1 LARKLINSYLI
12 KNKAISKMTKL
23 LSFLILLLSVVSL
36 FGQTGFEEIDSA
48 SQKVSKGL
56 KTVDEI
62 ALYLTKDLK
71 QKEEKVRAIY
81 IWVTHNIQYDMALV
95 NNPITYTEETNIAD
109 EALKNRKG
117 VCEHYAQ
124 LFNRMCTAIGI
135 TSYVISGY
143 TRQSE
148 GATIDPLNHAWTGV
162 VINNQYYLVDATWDA
177 GYFDKSTYVHEFQ
190 DEFFLLEPKEF
201 IKTHMPFDPIWQFH
215 NNPIT
220 HTEYMIEDFS
230 KLSRVGN
237 YTFRDSIATMI
248 ALDTIY
254 RIEKSIARIQKAGVT
269 NTLIQEEINANEELL
284 EYYKYNSWLESFNN
298 FNGELITAVNEIN
311 LAVAYHNS
319 FSRAINKKRG
329 NAHGE
334 EQEMSEYLNNAQEHI
349 TKGKELLK
357 ISRSQIWA
365 LEYSGKRKEQ
375 IVNTKTNKKKL
386 LDYIS
391 QLEQTVLKLEPSI
404 KKNLE
409 FYKD

>member
-1 LARKLINSYLI
+1 M
-12 KNKAISKMTKL
+12 SKV
-23 LSFLILLLSVVSL
+23 LSSLILLLLVCPL
-36 FGQTGFEEIDSA
+36 AGQTTYEGIDSA
-48 SQKVSKGL
+48 SKMVPRGL

-62 ALYLTKDLK
+62 ALYVTKDFK
-71 QKEEKVRAIY
+71 KEEEKVRALY
-81 IWVTHNIQYDMALV
+81 IWVTHNIQYDMGLV
-95 NNPITYTEETNIAD
+95 NNPITYTEEINIAD

-124 LFNRMCTAIGI
+124 LFSRMCAAIGV
-135 TSYVISGY
+135 TSYVIPGY

-148 GATIDPLNHAWTGV
+148 GDKIDPLNHAWNGLV
-162 VINNQYYLVDATWDA
+162 VNNCYYLVDPTWDA
-177 GYFDKSTYVHEFQ
+177 GYFNKGTYVHEFQ
-190 DEFFLLEPKEF
+190 DDFFLMEPEKF
-201 IKTHMPFDPIWQFH
+201 LKTHMPFDPIWQFL

-220 HTEYMIEDFS
+220 HEEFKNKDFS
-230 KLSRVGN
+230 KLNQGGN
-237 YTFRDSIATMI
+237 FTFRDSIATM
-248 ALDTIY
+248 AVLDTIIS
-254 RIEKSIARIQKAGVT
+254 IEKSNERIRKNGVT
-269 NTLIQEEINANEELL
+269 NTLIQEEINANEDLL
-284 EYYKYNSWLESFNN
+284 EYYKYNEWLASFNSIN
-298 FNGELITAVNEIN
+298 RDLKTAVDEIN

-319 FSRAINKKRG
+319 FSRMVNNRKG
-329 NAHGE
+329 NSKGADKE
-334 EQEMSEYLNNAQEHI
+334 IMPNLDNANTHI

-357 ISRSQIWA
+357 ICRTQVWA